1 MENMK
6 KLVLVTIVVFIALLS
21 GSYYYFSGKEYV
33 VKLSES
39 DIQSK
44 LEAKLPLTKTYLF
57 IIQVTL
63 KNPRVHLENGSSR
76 VGAGLDV
83 VLNINLNKSSKSLG
97 GTLDVSGEVVYLAE
111 KGQFFLTNP
120 IIESLTIQGIPPKYT
135 DKTNK
140 ALTKTLAEY
149 YKKHPLYTLRVT
161 DTKQVLAK
169 MVLKNVNIE
178 NQELVVILGI

>member
-1 MENMK
+1 MK
-6 KLVLVTIVVFIALLS
+6 KIALVTIIVFIALLA

-33 VKLSES
+33 VRLSES
-39 DIQSK
+39 DMQSK

-76 VGAGLDV
+76 VDAGLDV
-83 VLNINLNKSSKSLG
+83 VFNININKSSKSLAG
-97 GTLDVSGEVVYLAE
+97 ILDVSGKVVYLAE
-111 KGQFFLTNP
+111 KGQFFLTEP
-120 IIESLTIQGIPPKYT
+120 IVEHLTIQGIPPKYT

-140 ALTKTLAEY
+140 ALTKALAAY
-149 YKKHPLYTLRVT
+149 YKNHPIYTLRVT

-169 MVLKNVNIE
+169 MVLKNVSIE